1 MTKKTFL
8 PVNRMLER
16 AYLAREESDTA
27 YFFDLLYLGEMLIK
41 VLVVELLAALQADRD
56 QHRYAAISELV
67 RADSIGKWAELLDQ
81 LASGPASQHII
92 HAGRDAQHAVAV
104 AFGPGSESWQRKAV
118 DALNQVCICL
128 DAGYESTAGKKV
140 SFRKWAHDFSWL
152 RNRTRGHG
160 APRGATLSTIC
171 PQLAESL
178 IAVIDNAPAFG
189 RSWAHLRRN
198 LAGKYRVS
206 PFGNGQ
212 EGFTY
217 LARESEHSLPDGVY
231 VDLGGPRAC
240 ELLFTDPDLTDFF
253 LPNGNFRNGKYETL
267 SYISDERRPADGS
280 AYLLPVEAQPRSET
294 AAQPDMGIV
303 GNLFSNMPPLPEYYV
318 QRTELEQ
325 QLTERLCDDRYP
337 VITLQGR
344 GGVGKTSLAL
354 EVLHKVA
361 HMDEFFGIVWFSARD
376 IDLLPEGPK
385 VVRPDVL
392 STDDIALDF
401 SQLMAHASSRKS
413 KESRKYFADCLSGNA
428 NDGPFIFVFDNF
440 ETVREQAELYQFVSN
455 SVRLPNKVLITT
467 RTREFKAD
475 YPIEVGGMRRGEYS
489 ELVSSIAGRLGISSL
504 LDAEYEESLYRESDG
519 HPYIT
524 KVLLGEIAEAG
535 RRVTVKRVVAAKDAM
550 LDALFERS
558 FASLSSVAQRVFLT
572 LCGWRS
578 MVPRLGL
585 EAVLLRPE
593 NDRLD
598 VEGAV
603 AELEQRSLIEV
614 ASIPGAS
621 REVFLSVPLA
631 ASLFGKK
638 KLVTS
643 PMRIAVQSDLK
654 LIQEF
659 GPTTDAVQGLAY
671 RIERLARFAARR
683 MEAGKDISQELAVIE
698 YMATGYPNAWLTL
711 AEFQRNQMSDNSAAI
726 QSVNRYLENFPDDQY
741 GWGLLVTLYRA
752 TEEPLAEMNA
762 RLRLAELTQPPFHDL
777 SSAASRL
784 NGLLHR
790 KELVLDADE
799 RRHMI
804 RRLRELLEARHAEG
818 DATDLSRLAW
828 LCMHD
833 DQDTVAANRW
843 VTEGL
848 QREPANEH
856 CLRLKRRLV
865 SNGADPS

>member
-1 MTKKTFL
+1 MNKSEFL
-8 PVNRMLER
+8 PVSRMLER
-16 AYLAREESDTA
+16 ANLAREESDTA

-41 VLVVELLAALQADRD
+41 VLVVELLAALQADRE

-67 RADSIGKWAELLDQ
+67 RADSIGRWAELLDQ
-81 LASGPASQHII
+81 LASGPASQHLVA
-92 HAGRDAQHAVAV
+92 AGQDSQRAITI
-104 AFGPGSESWQRKAV
+104 AFGPGSDSWQRKAV
-118 DALNQVCICL
+118 DALNSVCNCL
-128 DAGYESTAGKKV
+128 DSNYEDMSGKKV
-140 SFRKWAHDFSWL
+140 SFRRWAHDFSWL

-160 APRGATLSTIC
+160 APRGATLSVIC
-171 PQLAESL
+171 PQLADSL
-178 IAVIDNAPAFG
+178 TEVINNAPAFS
-189 RSWAHLRRN
+189 RSWVHLQRN
-198 LAGKYRVS
+198 LSGKYRVS
-206 PFGNGQ
+206 PFGDGHQ
-212 EGFTY
+212 GFLH
-217 LARESEHSLPDGVY
+217 LARESEHNLPDGTY
-231 VDLGGPRAC
+231 VDLEGPRTC

-253 LPNGNFRNGKYETL
+253 MPNGNFRNGKYETL
-267 SYISDERRPADGS
+267 SYISDERRSGDGTP
-280 AYLLPVEAQPRSET
+280 YLLPVEAQPRSET
-294 AAQPDMGIV
+294 AAQPDMAYV
-303 GNLFSNMPPLPEYYV
+303 GNLFSNMPPLPEHYV
-318 QRTELEQ
+318 QRAELER

-361 HMDEFFGIVWFSARD
+361 RMDEFFGIVWFSARD

-401 SQLMAHASSRKS
+401 SQLMAHPSARKS
-413 KESRKYFADCLSGNA
+413 KESRKYLADCLSGNA
-428 NDGPFIFVFDNF
+428 SEGPFIFVFDNF

-489 ELVSSIAGRLGISSL
+489 ELVATIAGRLGIASL
-504 LDAEYEESLYRESDG
+504 LDPEYEESLFRESDG

-535 RRVTVKRVVAAKDAM
+535 RRVTVKRVVAARDAM

-558 FASLSSVAQRVFLT
+558 FASLSSTAQRVFLT

-578 MVPRLGL
+578 LVPRLGL

-614 ASIPGAS
+614 MS
-621 REVFLSVPLA
+621 RQGTSGEEFLSVPLA

-643 PMRIAVQSDLK
+643 PMRIAVNSDLK
-654 LIQEF
+654 LMQEF
-659 GPTTDAVQGLAY
+659 GPTTDASHGLAS
-671 RIERLARFAARR
+671 RIERLARFAARQ
-683 MEAGKDISQELAVIE
+683 MEIGKDISQELSVIE
-698 YMATGYPNAWLTL
+698 YMATGYPSAWLTL
-711 AEFQRNQMSDNSAAI
+711 AEFQRNQMSDNVAAI
-726 QSVNRYLENFPDDQY
+726 RAVNRYLENCPDDQY
-741 GWGLLVTLYRA
+741 GWGLLITLYRA

-762 RLRLAELTQPPFHDL
+762 RLRLAELTEPPFHDL

-790 KELVLDADE
+790 KELALDADE
-799 RRHMI
+799 RRHII
-804 RRLRELLEARHAEG
+804 RRLRGLLEARHIEG

-828 LCMHD
+828 LCMYD
-833 DQDTVAANRW
+833 EQDTAAADRW

-848 QREPANEH
+848 HREPSNEH

-865 SNGADPS
+865 ANSSDSA